1 MAWDYEKIVRS
12 LQESMTVMDA
22 IQARQAARIKEHQ
35 EWMEGLTTHQMNH
48 EIWLQDMRKGQN
60 LHEKRMAHIDETLLE
75 IGDKLNGLIG
85 YIDNQHKPP
94 TN

>member
-1 MAWDYEKIVRS
+1 MAWDHEKIMRS

-22 IQARQAARIKEHQ
+22 IQSRQAARVKEHQ
-35 EWMEGLTTHQMNH
+35 EWLEGLTTHQMNH
-48 EIWLQDMRKGQN
+48 EIWLDNMRKDD
-60 LHEKRMAHIDETLLE
+60 EASKKRMAHIEETLLE

-85 YIDNQHKPP
+85 YMDNQHQPP

>member
-1 MAWDYEKIVRS
+1 MAWDHEKIIRS

-22 IQARQAARIKEHQ
+22 IQSRQAARIKEHQ
-35 EWMEGLTTHQMNH
+35 EWMEGLATHQMNH
-48 EIWLQDMRKGQN
+48 EIWLNDMRKGQE
-60 LHEKRMAHIDETLLE
+60 LHEKRMAQIDETLLE

-85 YIDNQHKPP
+85 YMDNQHKPP